1 MSESNATLRASGEE
15 LVEIAFPEVRPGSK
29 AAGHETSENDSWD
42 DETFDYRGSAS
53 RSAVASPQPDQ
64 ADWTEPADQA
74 RSTEQNNQVKQT
86 NDGVRV
92 RAGKVLEEAVPGA
105 TTTNDNDNNDKND
118 DDKNDKSAGS
128 FSANRAK
135 GVWSRRSDRERK
147 AGVIMAVGVVGLLV
161 VQMAVVRPAIERKLV
176 KRAQSVLLLDGSKAV
191 KVSASGRDLF
201 LAGYVDSEEAKKRA
215 VSLVLARR
223 GVRVV
228 DGAKLVV
235 DAGLAAAGGSL
246 SLDPAV
252 PQAAG
257 VPRTGDGAGDQG
269 TVDPGTIDAAQTETA
284 AALEAER
291 SKPMRRAKIAARIA
305 DGKVT
310 IEGNVPNEEGRDQ
323 LLGRTRQNLG
333 DEQVTDSLLVPA
345 VSEERADLNDYRRVG
360 QLLSIISSLPGAA
373 ISLNYDRGT
382 LQISGTV
389 TSNND
394 LALAQGEIRKLVPD
408 ESLRTGEVRVG
419 ETPAPAPVA
428 GASEPVSSTT
438 LQDLSRVRAPA

>member
-1 MSESNATLRASGEE
+1 MSEANATLEASGAE
-15 LVEIAFPEVRPGSK
+15 LVENLQPELRPTANAVGCQNSQ
-29 AAGHETSENDSWD
+29 EDSWD
-42 DETFDYRGSAS
+42 DETFDHRGSGS
-53 RSAVASPQPDQ
+53 LSSVESEQPDQ
-64 ADWTEPADQA
+64 ADWTDPADPTEHTEHTEHNALTEKMQSPAHQLTDRTGPAQA
-74 RSTEQNNQVKQT
+74 FPN
-86 NDGVRV
+86 
-92 RAGKVLEEAVPGA
+92 A
-105 TTTNDNDNNDKND
+105 TTSNENNEQT
-118 DDKNDKSAGS
+118 GS
-128 FSANRAK
+128 VSANSAI

-147 AGVIMAVGVVGLLV
+147 AGAIMAAGVVVLLV
-161 VQMAVVRPAIERKLV
+161 VQLIVVRPAIERKLV

-191 KVSASGRDLF
+191 KVSASGRDLS
-201 LAGYVDSEEAKKRA
+201 LAGYVDSEDAKKRA

-246 SLDPAV
+246 SLDPAG

-269 TVDPGTIDAAQTETA
+269 TVDPAAPDAAQTETA

-291 SKPMRRAKIAARIA
+291 SKPMRRAKIVARIA

-333 DEQVTDSLLVPA
+333 DEQVTDSLAIPA

-360 QLLSIISSLPGAA
+360 QLLSIISSLPGAT

-408 ESLRTGEVRVG
+408 ATLRTGELTVG
-419 ETPAPAPVA
+419 TAPAAVGVA
-428 GASEPVSSTT
+428 GATEPVSTT
-438 LQDLSRVRAPA
+438 TPA

>member
-1 MSESNATLRASGEE
+1 MSEANATLDASGAE
-15 LVEIAFPEVRPGSK
+15 LVENLQPELRPTANAVGCQNSQ
-29 AAGHETSENDSWD
+29 EDSWD
-42 DETFDYRGSAS
+42 DETFDHRGSGS
-53 RSAVASPQPDQ
+53 LSSVESEQPDQ
-64 ADWTEPADQA
+64 ADWTDPADPTEHTA
-74 RSTEQNNQVKQT
+74 RQIGT
-86 NDGVRV
+86 
-92 RAGKVLEEAVPGA
+92 
-105 TTTNDNDNNDKND
+105 
-118 DDKNDKSAGS
+118 GS
-128 FSANRAK
+128 VSANSAM
-135 GVWSRRSDRERK
+135 GVWSRRSGRERK
-147 AGVIMAVGVVGLLV
+147 AGAIMAAGVVGLLV
-161 VQMAVVRPAIERKLV
+161 VQLVVVRPAIERKLV

-191 KVSASGRDLF
+191 KVAASGRDLS
-201 LAGYVDSEEAKKRA
+201 LAGYVESEDAKKRA

-228 DGAKLVV
+228 DGEKLVV

-257 VPRTGDGAGDQG
+257 VPLTGDGAGDQG
-269 TVDPGTIDAAQTETA
+269 TVDPAAPDAAQTETA

-291 SKPMRRAKIAARIA
+291 SKPMRRAKIVARIA

-333 DEQVTDSLLVPA
+333 DEQVTDSLAIPA

-408 ESLRTGEVRVG
+408 ETLRTGELTVG
-419 ETPAPAPVA
+419 TAPVA
-428 GASEPVSSTT
+428 VGVAGATEPVSTT
-438 LQDLSRVRAPA
+438 TPA

>member
-1 MSESNATLRASGEE
+1 MSESSPTLDLSGADLAENVLPELRPTSNAVRHESS
-15 LVEIAFPEVRPGSK
+15 EV
-29 AAGHETSENDSWD
+29 DSWG
-42 DETFDYRGSAS
+42 DETFDSRGTSTSWSFIAT
-53 RSAVASPQPDQ
+53 PQLDQ
-64 ADWTEPADQA
+64 VDWLDPAG
-74 RSTEQNNQVKQT
+74 RTEQTEQAEQIGDVDQRREGN
-86 NDGVRV
+86 
-92 RAGKVLEEAVPGA
+92 VLEEGLPRE
-105 TTTNDNDNNDKND
+105 TTSNGNQNQNDEPLR
-118 DDKNDKSAGS
+118 SV
-128 FSANRAK
+128 SANTAII
-135 GVWSRRSDRERK
+135 GFWSGRSKRERK
-147 AGVIMAVGVVGLLV
+147 AGAIMAGGVVGLLV
-161 VQMAVVRPAIERKLV
+161 VQMTVVRPAIERKLV

-191 KVSASGRDLF
+191 KVSALGRDLS

-228 DGAKLVV
+228 DGGNLVV

-252 PQAAG
+252 PQAATG

-269 TVDPGTIDAAQTETA
+269 TVEPGAPDAAQTETA

-291 SKPMRRAKIAARIA
+291 SKPMRRAKITARIT

-310 IEGNVPNEEGRDQ
+310 IEGNVPNEEARDQ

-333 DEQVTDSLLVPA
+333 DEQVTDSLVVPA

-382 LQISGTV
+382 LQILGTV

-408 ESLRTGEVRVG
+408 ETLRTTELTVG
-419 ETPAPAPVA
+419 AAPLAVAVA
-428 GASEPVSSTT
+428 GATEPVSSTT
-438 LQDLSRVRAPA
+438 PA

>member
-1 MSESNATLRASGEE
+1 MSESNATLRAAGEE
-15 LVEIAFPEVRPGSK
+15 LVENAFSEVRSDSN
-29 AAGHETSENDSWD
+29 AVRHETSENDSWN
-42 DETFDYRGSAS
+42 DETFDYRGSGSVFEDPLPHAKT
-53 RSAVASPQPDQ
+53 P
-64 ADWTEPADQA
+64 
-74 RSTEQNNQVKQT
+74 
-86 NDGVRV
+86 
-92 RAGKVLEEAVPGA
+92 
-105 TTTNDNDNNDKND
+105 NDNKNQKDNANDSEND
-118 DDKNDKSAGS
+118 ESAGS
-128 FSANRAK
+128 VSSNRAK
-135 GVWSRRSDRERK
+135 EVWSRRTDRERK
-147 AGVIMAVGVVGLLV
+147 AGVIMAAGVVGLLV

-191 KVSASGRDLF
+191 KVSASGRDLS

-228 DGAKLVV
+228 DGGKLVV

-252 PQAAG
+252 GQAAG
-257 VPRTGDGAGDQG
+257 VPLTGDGAGDQG
-269 TVDPGTIDAAQTETA
+269 TVETAAPDAARTETA

-291 SKPMRRAKIAARIA
+291 AKPMRRAKIAARVA

-310 IEGNVPNEEGRDQ
+310 VEGSVPNEEGRDQ

-333 DEQVTDSLLVPA
+333 DEQVTDSLVVPA

-373 ISLNYDRGT
+373 ISVNYDRGT

-408 ESLRTGEVRVG
+408 ETLRTTELTVG
-419 ETPAPAPVA
+419 APVA
-428 GASEPVSSTT
+428 SAVAGSTEPVSSTT
-438 LQDLSRVRAPA
+438 SA

>member
-1 MSESNATLRASGEE
+1 MSESNATLRAAGEE
-15 LVEIAFPEVRPGSK
+15 LVENAFSEVRSDSN
-29 AAGHETSENDSWD
+29 AVRHETSENDSWN
-42 DETFDYRGSAS
+42 DETFDNRGSGSVFEDPLPHAKT
-53 RSAVASPQPDQ
+53 P
-64 ADWTEPADQA
+64 
-74 RSTEQNNQVKQT
+74 
-86 NDGVRV
+86 NDN
-92 RAGKVLEEAVPGA
+92 K
-105 TTTNDNDNNDKND
+105 NDNDNDNDSEND
-118 DDKNDKSAGS
+118 ESAGS
-128 FSANRAK
+128 VSSNRARE
-135 GVWSRRSDRERK
+135 VWSRRTDRERK
-147 AGVIMAVGVVGLLV
+147 AGVIMAAGVVGLLV

-191 KVSASGRDLF
+191 KVSASGRDLS

-228 DGAKLVV
+228 DGGKLVV

-246 SLDPAV
+246 SLDPAA
-252 PQAAG
+252 PQATG
-257 VPRTGDGAGDQG
+257 VPLTGDGAGDQG
-269 TVDPGTIDAAQTETA
+269 TVETAAPDAMQTETA

-291 SKPMRRAKIAARIA
+291 AKPMRRAKIAARVA

-310 IEGNVPNEEGRDQ
+310 VEGSVPNEEGRDQ

-333 DEQVTDSLLVPA
+333 DEQVTDSLVVPA

-373 ISLNYDRGT
+373 ISVNYDRGT

-408 ESLRTGEVRVG
+408 ETLRTTELTVG
-419 ETPAPAPVA
+419 APVA
-428 GASEPVSSTT
+428 SAVAGSTEPVSSTT
-438 LQDLSRVRAPA
+438 PA